1 MKESQAEIRAIQ
13 AKLQA
18 LQMGHSSLR
27 QSTPAIEPTT
37 TLKTPTAVASTPS
50 DHPENDRLQ
59 SDKIQ
64 NNKIQNSHVQ
74 GDRVQNSRVQNSRVQ
89 SDRPRGS
96 QSFRR
101 ITSEKPPSEKL
112 MLGRMTDLDVI
123 PAVLPRQ
130 PLDLPEP
137 PISPLSETLQRL
149 EAQAERVNQLSTA
162 QEAALLELKAIAEQV
177 ERDRKTLAQSDFE
190 GDDDLEG
197 FDEDIP
203 TWECLETIVPL
214 VERDQTGTFVVTT
227 RSIDLFRAEREALLT
242 AQTLRYR
249 LTEPASQSHTPQQP
263 TRHSVAKRNSD
274 FSLKEELID
283 WGQPLLRKIS
293 ALIRGRR
300 HRRTTL
306 RRHQS
311 APTLTVQDAAIWIIG
326 AIVARKGLDLLLAA
340 VPGLWLPVVG
350 LIGVAAAIAIYRTT
364 FTPEFGFTWGY
375 RLFLVM
381 LGLLVGGRL

>member
-1 MKESQAEIRAIQ
+1 MRSGDFLQDVEMKESQAEIRAIQ

-27 QSTPAIEPTT
+27 QSTPAIEPAATPV
-37 TLKTPTAVASTPS
+37 KTSTAVASAPS
-50 DHPENDRLQ
+50 GHSENERSVTDRSTNNQPANDR
-59 SDKIQ
+59 
-64 NNKIQNSHVQ
+64 
-74 GDRVQNSRVQNSRVQ
+74 
-89 SDRPRGS
+89 
-96 QSFRR
+96 SFRR
-101 ITSEKPPSEKL
+101 ITAEKL
-112 MLGRMTDLDVI
+112 AAEKLVSEQSASEQPILGRMTHLDVI
-123 PAVLPRQ
+123 SSVSQRQ
-130 PLDLPEP
+130 PLNLPEP

-177 ERDRKTLAQSDFE
+177 ERDRKTLTQSEFE
-190 GDDDLEG
+190 GDEDFEG

-242 AQTLRYR
+242 AQTLRHR
-249 LTEPASQSHTPQQP
+249 VTEPVYQNHTLQKR
-263 TRHSVAKRNSD
+263 TRHPVAKRNPD
-274 FSLKEELID
+274 VFFEELTN
-283 WGQPLLRKIS
+283 WGRSLLKKIS
-293 ALIRGRR
+293 ALIRGRH
-300 HRRTTL
+300 HRRPTL
-306 RRHQS
+306 RRHQT
-311 APTLTVQDAAIWIIG
+311 APTLTVQDAAIWMIG

-340 VPGLWLPVVG
+340 VPGLWLLVVG
-350 LIGVAAAIAIYRTT
+350 LIGITAAIAIYRTT